1 MAARRRSYSPESK
14 DKAVAYVLQQDKTV
28 GAAARELGIG
38 ETCLRK
44 WASAAR
50 QAGRSNTEAVAEE
63 AGELRRLKAENGNCK
78 CGSSCKKRAAAFFA
92 NEMRA

>member
-1 MAARRRSYSPESK
+1 MAAQKRSFSPEFK
-14 DKAVAYVLQQDKTV
+14 DKAVAYVLQQGKTV

-44 WASAAR
+44 WVSAAR
-50 QAGRSNTEAVAEE
+50 QAGRAITESVAKE
-63 AGELRRLKAENGNCK
+63 ADELRRLKAENK
-78 CGSSCKKRAAAFFA
+78 ELQMRVELLKKAAAFFA